1 MIINEFSII
10 IVTSKRLRVWG
21 EKEKGPTMMIAHKL
35 LSWQLCHYIDQR
47 YKDRDGLTASRT
59 VIFMGDFTQKLF
71 RL

>member
-1 MIINEFSII
+1 MSDAELELFFVS
-10 IVTSKRLRVWG
+10 
-21 EKEKGPTMMIAHKL
+21 EK
-35 LSWQLCHYIDQR
+35 QR